1 MLITDEALREL
12 TALSGVV
19 LAQDDLAATLDEI
32 CRISVRA
39 VPEAA
44 GASLTALSES
54 GPGAVASSDEWAKS
68 LDEMQYVE
76 HEGPC
81 LDAARTGLV
90 FRVRD
95 LATDAR
101 WPSYAP
107 RAAQQGARSMV
118 SIPTMLEGKTMGA
131 LDVYSRQPD
140 AFDAQA
146 VSLVGIVAAH
156 AGLASQV
163 ASTLFRHR
171 DLSEGLRDA
180 MASRAV
186 IEQAKGMLMAQ
197 QTCSADAAFELLV
210 NASQRENRKL
220 RDVAHGLVDRYAD
233 SQVTGG

>member
-1 MLITDEALREL
+1 MPISDEALREL

-19 LAQDDLAATLDEI
+19 LAQDDLPAALAEI

-39 VPEAA
+39 VPQAA

-54 GPGAVASSDEWAKS
+54 GPAAVAASDDWAKS
-68 LDEMQYVE
+68 LDEMQFGE

-95 LATDAR
+95 LATDPR

-107 RAAQQGARSMV
+107 RAAQKGARSMM
-118 SIPTMLEGKTMGA
+118 SLPMTGEGKTLGA

-140 AFDAQA
+140 AFDAEA
-146 VSLVGIVAAH
+146 VSLAGIVAGH
-156 AGLASQV
+156 ASLASQV
-163 ASTLFRHR
+163 AATLFRHR
-171 DLSEGLRDA
+171 DLSDGLRDA

-186 IEQAKGMLMAQ
+186 IEQAKGILMAQ
-197 QTCSADAAFELLV
+197 QHCGADAAFGLLV
-210 NASQRENRKL
+210 SASQRENRKL
-220 RDVAHGLVDRYAD
+220 RDVAHSLVDRYSD
-233 SQVTGG
+233 SECSSA